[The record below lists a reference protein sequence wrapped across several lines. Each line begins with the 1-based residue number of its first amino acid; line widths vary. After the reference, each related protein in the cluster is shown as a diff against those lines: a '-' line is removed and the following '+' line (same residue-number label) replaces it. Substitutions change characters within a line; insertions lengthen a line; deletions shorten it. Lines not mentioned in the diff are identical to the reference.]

1 MRNRNIF
8 FSIVFIAVMAVS
20 SSVFAYGGGSFVDDY
35 KISPKENFVPGN
47 DFRKSWEITY
57 GDSKR
62 PVQVLLKETKGGDE
76 YIVRTGYFEVKYVN
90 SSKGFG
96 VRPLKPAEQVV
107 PSGLN
112 LKVLNTSKINNQKV
126 ICADKVAS
134 DQVLDLIASYLP
146 ELIND
151 EYKNI
156 LN

>member
-1 MRNRNIF
+1 MESRNIF

-20 SSVFAYGGGSFVDDY
+20 SSVFAYGSGSFVDDY

-47 DFRKSWEITY
+47 DFRSSWEITY

-62 PVQVLLKETKGGDE
+62 PVQVLLKEIKGGEE
-76 YIVRTGYFEVKYVN
+76 YIVRTSYFEVRYVN

-96 VRPLKPAEQVV
+96 VRALKPAEQIV
-107 PSGLN
+107 PSDLN
-112 LKVLNTSKINNQKV
+112 SKVLNANMFNNQKV
-126 ICADKVAS
+126 ISPDKVANS
-134 DQVLDLIASYLP
+134 QVLDLIASYLP

-156 LN
+156 LD